1 MALVG
6 IVKLREISMTL
17 SARAEAALAGGHSLR
32 VSACSSLPAV
42 DHISLIPPPNSKLS
56 AMATETEDKRL
67 IVVANRL
74 PVTISKD
81 DKGEYKFK
89 VRFLLPFAQHT
100 FCPLPPFGC

>member
-1 MALVG
+1 
-6 IVKLREISMTL
+6 
-17 SARAEAALAGGHSLR
+17 
-32 VSACSSLPAV
+32 
-42 DHISLIPPPNSKLS
+42 
-56 AMATETEDKRL
+56 MATETEDKRL

-100 FCPLPPFGC
+100 FCPLPPFGCWW